1 MIIGKSKRHTA
12 LFVPTNYNN
21 MIKSQKI
28 KNEARERRQRRVRA
42 KVIGT
47 PACPRL
53 SVYRSLSHIYTQLID
68 DQNGKTIVSANDSE
82 IKTGKTKTEKA
93 TEVGKLLAQ
102 KAIDKKI
109 EKAVFDRG
117 MFRYHGRVKAVAEG
131 AREAGLKI

>member
-1 MIIGKSKRHTA
+1 
-12 LFVPTNYNN
+12 

-28 KNEARERRQRRVRA
+28 KNEARQRRQRRVRA

-47 PACPRL
+47 PVCPRL

-68 DQNGKTIVSANDSE
+68 DQNGKTLVSANDSE
-82 IKTGKTKTEKA
+82 VKIGKTKTEKA